1 MTALEGGKMKPELAV
16 WLDMDVDII
25 EVAILFGSFWQV
37 FRLRYDITAMLR
49 IIRRMN
55 QKRVAGP
62 VDRGASSVL

>member
-62 VDRGASSVL
+62 VDRGASPVL